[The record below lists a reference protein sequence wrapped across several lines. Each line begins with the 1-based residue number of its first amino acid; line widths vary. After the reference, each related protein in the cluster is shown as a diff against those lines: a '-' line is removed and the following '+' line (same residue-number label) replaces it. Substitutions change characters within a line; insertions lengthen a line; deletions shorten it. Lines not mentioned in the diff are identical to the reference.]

1 MHDAPS
7 KNQARAALSA
17 ALLGFFIITLD
28 AVVVNVALPTIGRE
42 LKASITDLQWIVDSY
57 TLAFAAL
64 LLFAG
69 SLCDLI
75 GARMTFGGGLSLFVL
90 ASIACGMAKNTDT
103 LIIARFT
110 QGMGAALIMPATM
123 SLIRHHFADAAQ
135 RGRAVA
141 IWAMGGS
148 IASTSGPLIG
158 GVLTQ
163 INWRWIFFINIPV
176 GVIALALLTR
186 IPASPKRAVPFDF
199 LGQLA
204 ATLFMGSLIYGTI
217 ESGRHDMEGFSVW
230 LSFMLTL
237 VSLVLF
243 IIVQKRI
250 HHPMIP
256 EALIAS
262 GNVKISMLVGF
273 TFMAGYFGLP
283 FLMSLYL
290 QQDMGLT
297 AAQTGVIFLPMML
310 TGLVITPFSARLV
323 QRFNAKNLIVSGL
336 VSMAAGLLLLT
347 LLPVSV
353 SVAWI
358 SLTMMLVGIA
368 GPLIAPPVAALLL
381 NSVSPALAGIASGI
395 FNTSRQVGG
404 AMAIAVFGAIL
415 AQSPSFIPGFH
426 ISLILAACLSL
437 GTAVFALRLH
447 S

>member
-1 MHDAPS
+1 MQAVS
-7 KNQARAALSA
+7 VKNPARAALSA

-42 LKASITDLQWIVDSY
+42 LNASIIDLQWIVDSY

-64 LLFAG
+64 LLFSG

-75 GARMTFGGGLSLFVL
+75 GARMTFVSGLSIFVL

-103 LIIARFT
+103 LIISRFV
-110 QGMGAALIMPATM
+110 QGVGAALIMPATM
-123 SLIRHHFADAAQ
+123 SLIRHHFVDATQ

-148 IASTSGPLIG
+148 VASTSGPLIG
-158 GVLTQ
+158 GILTQ
-163 INWRWIFFINIPV
+163 TDWRWIFLINIPV
-176 GVIALALLTR
+176 GLIALALLTR
-186 IPASPKRAVPFDF
+186 IPASPKRAASFDY

-217 ESGRHDMEGFSVW
+217 ESGRHDSDTFSVW
-230 LSFMLTL
+230 LPFILSL
-237 VSLVLF
+237 VSLIF
-243 IIVQKRI
+243 FMIIQKRNE
-250 HHPMIP
+250 HPMIP

-262 GNVKISMLVGF
+262 SNVRISMLVGF

-290 QQDMGLT
+290 QQHLGLS
-297 AAQTGVIFLPMML
+297 AAKTGVVFLPMML
-310 TGLVITPFSARLV
+310 TGLIITPFTARLV
-323 QRFNAKNLIVSGL
+323 HRFNARNLIVSGL
-336 VSMAAGLLLLT
+336 TSMAAGMLLLT
-347 LLPVSV
+347 LLPTSV

-358 SLTMMLVGIA
+358 SLTMILVGIA
-368 GPLIAPPVAALLL
+368 GPLVAPPVAALLL
-381 NSVSPALAGIASGI
+381 NSVSPALAGIASGV

-404 AMAIAVFGAIL
+404 AMAIAIFGAIL
-415 AQSPSFIPGFH
+415 AQSPSFMPGLH
-426 ISLILAACLSL
+426 ASLILAACLSL
-437 GTAVFALRLH
+437 GTAVIALKLH